1 MVKEPLKLRRQNSG
15 NKLTGT
21 IWLLLKFLCISS
33 NVSYLLIPKH
43 LFIVEKNPSLKKLYS
58 DKMGQYMS
66 RAEYIKKTVLDK
78 PAPESTG
85 TGGGGGGASA
95 QAKKGEGMDDK
106 EDKENEKL
114 QGQLAGA
121 IVAESPNVKW
131 DDVSGLEAA
140 KEGLKEAVVLPIRF
154 PQLFD
159 EVR

>member
-1 MVKEPLKLRRQNSG
+1 
-15 NKLTGT
+15 
-21 IWLLLKFLCISS
+21 
-33 NVSYLLIPKH
+33 
-43 LFIVEKNPSLKKLYS
+43 
-58 DKMGQYMS
+58 MS

-85 TGGGGGGASA
+85 SGGGGGASA
-95 QAKKGEGMDDK
+95 QAKKGEGMEDK

-154 PQLFD
+154 PQLSMKCVSHGEAFCYMD
-159 EVR
+159 HQELANLSSPKPVPPSVKVLSSQSVLPILLASGWVSLKN

>member
-1 MVKEPLKLRRQNSG
+1 
-15 NKLTGT
+15 
-21 IWLLLKFLCISS
+21 
-33 NVSYLLIPKH
+33 
-43 LFIVEKNPSLKKLYS
+43 
-58 DKMGQYMS
+58 MGQYMS

-85 TGGGGGGASA
+85 TGGGGGASA
-95 QAKKGEGMDDK
+95 QAKKGEGMEDK